1 MAELQIE
8 KSTVISQLEGSV
20 FVISAD
26 GSVIR
31 AKVGMAL
38 QLGDRLQTAQGGHF
52 QLAEPGSEPAGEQ
65 DMAAKPEPAT
75 PAADG
80 QPADPELASLQEAIR
95 QGIDPT
101 ELFQETAAGNAA
113 AAGNIGGVAGSS
125 SGGFVVVDRTNDAT
139 LAEAGF
145 DTDHAVQPVGDELLF
160 SEERD
165 FFAAIT
171 ITEPQTSDNII
182 NADEAAGV
190 IIRGVVDDVEVG
202 QPVTVTLI
210 DQAGNSLTVT
220 TVVLPGLVWE
230 ANFGD
235 VTGKLVDG
243 PLQIVANTQDQ
254 AGNNAS
260 DTGQTLLDTITT
272 ITLDLADESDTGA
285 SQTDDLTRD
294 NTPLLQGK
302 GEPGATVTLSLGG
315 SVLTV
320 LTVDAAGNWQ
330 YQLPQTLAD
339 GQYQFQVNSVDIAG
353 NRASDTLVINV
364 DTQAS
369 IDIDDLDTT
378 ALFGNSSATLSG
390 STSNVEAGQSVTI
403 TLVDSNGQPLL
414 TTSAQVGADGRWQVS
429 GLDLSG
435 INPLKCVPVSPIW
448 RATAPAMVHR

>member
-38 QLGDRLQTAQGGHF
+38 QPGDRLQTAQGGHF

-65 DMAAKPEPAT
+65 DMAAKPEPA
-75 PAADG
+75 ADG
-80 QPADPELASLQEAIR
+80 QPTDPELTSLQEAIR

-145 DTDHAVQPVGDELLF
+145 DTDYAVQPVGDELLF

-235 VTGKLVDG
+235 VTGQLVDG

-364 DTQAS
+364 DTQAF
-369 IDIDDLDTT
+369 IDIDDLDTA

-429 GLDLSG
+429 GLDL
-435 INPLKCVPVSPIW
+435 
-448 RATAPAMVHR
+448 